1 MENDEYLLVDVHRM
15 DDVVSSASVTL
26 TTKSGHACKY
36 CNKNDNH
43 VHTTDTTNV
52 SRCISK
58 LNKEKT
64 LLH

>member
-36 CNKNDNH
+36 CNKNDNR

-52 SRCISK
+52 PADA
-58 LNKEKT
+58 LVN
-64 LLH
+64 